1 MQLEPESTSTEDAV
15 ALLRRTVE
23 LGVNHID
30 TASFYS
36 DGEVNRRIRAA
47 LAPYRDDF
55 VIVSKVG
62 ARSVSGGLIPLA
74 SAQKPA
80 ELRAAVEADLE
91 QLGLDRIPVVNLRR
105 LDLGPGLQA
114 EGDQIVDLDDQLA
127 EMLALREEGKIGAI
141 GISSVPLEIVRRALP
156 AGIVCVQNAYS
167 LLNRSQEVLLNLCV
181 AENIAWVPYF
191 PLGSSFPG
199 FPKVAADPVVLGIA
213 DELGAT
219 PSQIGLAWLL
229 AHTSSTLLIAGTRSI
244 GHLEE
249 NLGAGD
255 IVLDS
260 DALARLDAVY
270 DPATDPL
277 VDSLPH
283 PSDPLCIGGR
293 EPSCAIRQTVGDV
306 PAAAS
311 VVAAVGEQL
320 ANGDG
325 VEAFL
330 DEGR

>member
-1 MQLEPESTSTEDAV
+1 MTDAPHPGGRARIGEFEVARIGYGAMQLEPGSTKTEEAV
-15 ALLRRTVE
+15 ALLRRAVE

-36 DGEVNRRIRAA
+36 DGEVNRRIQAA
-47 LAPYRDDF
+47 LEPYRDDL

-62 ARSVSGGLIPLA
+62 GRSVTGPIPIA
-74 SAQKPA
+74 AAQKPA
-80 ELRAAVEADLE
+80 ELRAAVEADLA
-91 QLGLDRIPVVNLRR
+91 QLAIDRIHVVNLRR
-105 LDLGPGLQA
+105 LDLGPGLKA
-114 EGDQIVDLDDQLA
+114 EGDQVVDLDDQLA
-127 EMLALREEGKIGAI
+127 EMIALRDEGKIGAI
-141 GISSVPLEIVRRALP
+141 GISTVPLEILERALP

-167 LLNRSQEVLLNLCV
+167 ILNRAQEDLLDLCV
-181 AENIAWVPYF
+181 AEDIAWVPYF

-199 FPKVAADPVVLGIA
+199 FPKVAADPVVRSIA

-229 AHTSSTLLIAGTRSI
+229 AHSPNTLLIAGTRSI

-255 IVLDS
+255 VVLDTE
-260 DALARLDAVY
+260 ALARLDAIY

-277 VDSLPH
+277 AD
-283 PSDPLCIGGR
+283 
-293 EPSCAIRQTVGDV
+293 
-306 PAAAS
+306 
-311 VVAAVGEQL
+311 
-320 ANGDG
+320 GDG